1 MSSLALH
8 GGKPVRTAPW
18 PPWPQYDERE
28 RRALQEVLESR
39 RWGRLSGG
47 KVAQFEEAFA
57 AYQDARFGIA
67 VANGTAALE
76 VALKAAGVEAG
87 DEVLVPAYTFVA
99 TATAVLQVN
108 GVPIFVDIDV
118 ETGNIDPAAAEA
130 AVTDRTRAIMPVHF
144 GGRAADMERILDLAA
159 RHNLVVVE
167 DAAHGWGA
175 TWNHRKVGAIG
186 ALGGFSFQES
196 KNITAGEGGIVLTND
211 EELAAKCF
219 SYHHIGRIAGRP
231 FYEHHV
237 AAWNYRMTEWQGAIL
252 LCQLERLEEQTQTR
266 ADNAAFL
273 DQKIAAIPGLRPLRT
288 DPWVTR
294 NSVHIYFFRYDQEQ
308 FEGVPRERFLE
319 AVQAEGIPISGGYPH
334 PLYQNPLFTE
344 KRFGRTGCPVACPLY
359 GREIDYTAVSCPRTE
374 QICREALWLFQSMLL
389 GTPEDM
395 QDIVRALEKVREC
408 AKELKEG

>member
-1 MSSLALH
+1 MSSLALR
-8 GGKPVRTAPW
+8 GGTPVRTNKPW

-39 RWGRLSGG
+39 QWGRLSGS

-57 AYQDARFGIA
+57 AYQDAKYGIA
-67 VANGTAALE
+67 VTSGTAALE

-87 DEVLVPAYTFVA
+87 DEVIVPAYTFVA
-99 TATAVLQVN
+99 TATAALQVN
-108 GVPIFVDIDV
+108 GVPIFVDIDAD
-118 ETGNIDPAAAEA
+118 TGNIDPAAVEA
-130 AVTDRTRAIMPVHF
+130 AITDKTRAIVPVHF

-159 RHNLVVVE
+159 RHNLAVVE

-175 TWNHRKVGAIG
+175 TWNGRKLGAIG

-196 KNITAGEGGIVLTND
+196 KNITAGEGGIILTND

-252 LCQLERLEEQTQTR
+252 LAQLERLEEQTQTR
-266 ADNAAFL
+266 AANAAFL
-273 DQKIAAIPGLRPLRT
+273 DGKLGAIPGLRILRT

-294 NSVHIYFFRYDQEQ
+294 NSVHLYFFRYDQEQ
-308 FEGVPRERFLE
+308 FEGVSRERFLQ
-319 AVQAEGIPISGGYPH
+319 AVQAEGIPIWSGYPH

-344 KRFGRTGCPVACPLY
+344 KHFGRTGCPVACPLY
-359 GREIDYTAVSCPRTE
+359 GREIDYTAVHCPQTE
-374 QICREALWLFQSMLL
+374 QICQDALWIGQTVLL

-395 QDIVRALEKVREC
+395 QDIVRAVEKVREG
-408 AKELKEG
+408 AGELQD